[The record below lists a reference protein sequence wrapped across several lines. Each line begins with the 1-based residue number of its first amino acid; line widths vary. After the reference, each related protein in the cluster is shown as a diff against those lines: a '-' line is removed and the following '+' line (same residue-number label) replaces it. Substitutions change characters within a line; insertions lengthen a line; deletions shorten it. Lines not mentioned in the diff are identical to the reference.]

1 MTEVICLMS
10 AILEDGL
17 KVGHPELFFFIFA
30 GLGDNV
36 DQYVIANLYANVHT
50 FVQLVTI
57 MSFFPVM
64 YICSEI
70 L

>member
-10 AILEDGL
+10 AILENGL
-17 KVGHPELFFFIFA
+17 KIGHPELFFA

-36 DQYVIANLYANVHT
+36 DQCVIANLYANVHT